1 MPSLI
6 YNPLPGEHKVLND
19 WMISDTAK
27 TLGAQANM
35 LTFTASTCKKQKKEE
50 EYHQF
55 FFYVELEKTFLT
67 RWWCQSKL
75 VGICQIQ

>member
-6 YNPLPGEHKVLND
+6 YNPLPGEHRVLND

-35 LTFTASTCKKQKKEE
+35 LVFTASTCKKQKKEE
-50 EYHQF
+50 EEYHQF
-55 FFYVELEKTFLT
+55 FFNVELEKHFWPGGGA
-67 RWWCQSKL
+67 RVS
-75 VGICQIQ
+75 